1 MGYLIFRGVST
12 DAMGILVQDMPS
24 HKKPP
29 VRHTEYVVQG
39 KNGTMHTFEGY
50 DAFDMSCTLSL
61 FRANADARDV
71 VNAWADGTGDLI
83 SSDNTAK
90 CWKASVLRVAD
101 YGRREYG
108 GKFYDTVKVTFRCQP
123 IMRESVPETYTVKA
137 NSILTNK
144 GDVEAFP
151 TIVVKGSGTC
161 TFSVAGQEITLE
173 NVSKAVTIDC
183 DAGYVYTTDGA
194 VTMKG
199 EFTRIPLG
207 TSSVEIKS
215 GVTELQITPNWGWL

>member
-1 MGYLIFRGVST
+1 MGYLIFRGYST
-12 DAMGILVQDMPS
+12 QDLGLLVVQMPS

-29 VRHTEYVVQG
+29 ARHTEYVVQG

-50 DAFDMSCTLSL
+50 DAFDMPCTLSL
-61 FRANADARDV
+61 FRADANVRDV

-83 SSDNTAK
+83 SSDNLAK

-101 YGRREYG
+101 YGRREYD

-123 IMRESVPETYTVKA
+123 IMRESVPETYKFTKTT
-137 NSILTNK
+137 IIGNK
-144 GDVEAFP
+144 GNVEALP

-161 TFSVAGQEITLE
+161 VFSVAGQEITLE
-173 NVSKAVTIDC
+173 NVSAPVTIDC
-183 DAGYVYTTDGA
+183 DAGYVYTAEGA
-194 VTMKG
+194 VSMKG
-199 EFTRIPLG
+199 EFPRLPLG
-207 TSSVEIKS
+207 DSTIEIKS